1 MDHAL
6 RVLEYEKLRQQ
17 LAAHAASSLGKER
30 ALNMQPDYTYDR
42 VLSNLNVTREA
53 TEVVRLRDRLP
64 LGGLTDVRGEV
75 KRAAIG
81 SVLSTSELLA
91 VAAVMY
97 SGRQVKNFFE
107 KLHEDNE
114 DLRIPRL
121 DEYAERLTKLIEVEQ
136 AIRHAIDDQ
145 GTVQDSASDRLR
157 GLRTQLRSFEGSVR
171 SRIDN
176 ILRNNAKMLS
186 DAIVTIRNDRY
197 VVPVKMEY
205 RQAFGGI
212 VHDQSASGQTL
223 FIEPQAIVSINNEIQ
238 EVRLKERAE
247 IDRILS
253 ELSNLVGGV
262 SDSVVINLDVLA
274 TLDFVFAK
282 VAYGHELKAT
292 EPKLNDAREIKLK
305 QARHPFIPQD
315 EVVPITVELGEA
327 FTSLVITGPNTGG
340 KTVTLKT
347 LGLLQ
352 LMVQS
357 GLYVPAEFG
366 TELSVFDA
374 IYADIGDEQS
384 IEQSLSTFSSHM
396 TNIVS
401 MLDKIDFMSL
411 VLFDEL
417 GAGTDPQEGAAL
429 AIAILD
435 EVKRR
440 GARVA
445 ATTHYSELKAYA
457 YNREGVMNAS
467 MEFDI
472 ESLSPTYRLLIG
484 VPGRSNAFEI
494 SRRLGLSE
502 QVIDKAR
509 SHVGTDAESVES
521 MINELEAAKQRA
533 EQLEKELIVKR
544 HDLEEEQAAF
554 EAKMTEFERER
565 DTMYGE
571 AEARAE
577 KAVEQ
582 AKRQANEVIDRL
594 KKLREEGIVK
604 EHEIIAAKKQLESAK
619 PTLRDKKIQKVKQKA
634 QQKRTFSKGEEV
646 KVTTFNQKGYIVKQL
661 NDNEYNVQVGIMK
674 VNVKADDLQKIG
686 PSKEQSLQ
694 SKGSSLKRQS
704 STKSELDLRGVRV
717 EEGLT
722 RLDKYIDEALVSGY
736 DNVRIIHGLGTGA
749 MRQATQEYLKGHR
762 HVKSQ
767 RPGGMGEG
775 GLGVT
780 VVELK

>member
-64 LGGLTDVRGEV
+64 LGGLTDVRSEV

-136 AIRHAIDDQ
+136 SIRHAIDDQ

-253 ELSNLVGGV
+253 ELSDLVGGV
-262 SDSVVINLDVLA
+262 ADSVVTNLDVLA

-292 EPKLNDAREIKLK
+292 EPKLNDEREIKLK

-521 MINELEAAKQRA
+521 MINELEAAKHRA

-544 HDLEEEQAAF
+544 HHLEEEQAAF
-554 EAKMTEFERER
+554 EAKLTEFERER

-619 PTLRDKKIQKVKQKA
+619 PTLQDKKIQKVKQKA

-717 EEGLT
+717 EEGLS

>member
-64 LGGLTDVRGEV
+64 LGGLTDVRSEV

-136 AIRHAIDDQ
+136 SIRHAIDDQ

-262 SDSVVINLDVLA
+262 ADSVVINLDVLA
-274 TLDFVFAK
+274 SLDFVFAK
-282 VAYGHELKAT
+282 VAYGHQLKAT
-292 EPKLNDAREIKLK
+292 EPKLNDEREIKLK

-554 EAKMTEFERER
+554 EAKLTDFERER

-594 KKLREEGIVK
+594 KKLRAEGIVK

-619 PTLRDKKIQKVKQKA
+619 PTLQEKKIQKVKQKA

-717 EEGLT
+717 EEGLS

>member
-1 MDHAL
+1 
-6 RVLEYEKLRQQ
+6 
-17 LAAHAASSLGKER
+17 
-30 ALNMQPDYTYDR
+30 
-42 VLSNLNVTREA
+42 
-53 TEVVRLRDRLP
+53 
-64 LGGLTDVRGEV
+64 
-75 KRAAIG
+75 
-81 SVLSTSELLA
+81 
-91 VAAVMY
+91 
-97 SGRQVKNFFE
+97 
-107 KLHEDNE
+107 
-114 DLRIPRL
+114 
-121 DEYAERLTKLIEVEQ
+121 
-136 AIRHAIDDQ
+136 
-145 GTVQDSASDRLR
+145 
-157 GLRTQLRSFEGSVR
+157 
-171 SRIDN
+171 
-176 ILRNNAKMLS
+176 
-186 DAIVTIRNDRY
+186 TIRNDRY
-197 VVPVKMEY
+197 VVPVKQEY
-205 RQAFGGI
+205 HQAFGGI

-238 EVRLKERAE
+238 EVRLKERVE
-247 IDRILS
+247 IERILS
-253 ELSNLVGGV
+253 VLSNEVGGV
-262 SDSVVINLDVLA
+262 HDAIMTNLDVLA
-274 TLDFVFAK
+274 ELDFIFAK
-282 VAYGHELKAT
+282 VAYGQEMNAT
-292 EPKLNDAREIKLK
+292 EPKLNDNREIKLK
-305 QARHPFIPQD
+305 QARHPFIPKD
-315 EVVPITVELGEA
+315 EVVPITVELGEDY
-327 FTSLVITGPNTGG
+327 TSLIITGPNTGG

-347 LGLLQ
+347 IGLLQ

-374 IYADIGDEQS
+374 VYADIGDEQS

-396 TNIVS
+396 KNIVG

-440 GARVA
+440 GARVV

-509 SHVGTDAESVES
+509 SHVGSDAESVES

-533 EQLEKELIVKR
+533 EQLEQELIVKR
-544 HDLEEEQAAF
+544 RDFEEEQAAF
-554 EAKMTEFERER
+554 EAKMIEFERER
-565 DTMYGE
+565 DNLYSA
-571 AEARAE
+571 AEEKAE

-594 KKLREEGIVK
+594 KKLREQGIVK
-604 EHEIIAAKKQLESAK
+604 EHEIIAAKKELESAK
-619 PTLRDKKIQKVKQKA
+619 PTLQEKKIQKVKQKA

-646 KVTTFNQKGYIVKQL
+646 KVTTFNQKGYIVKQI

-686 PSKEQSLQ
+686 PSKEKTLQ

-717 EEGLT
+717 EEGLM

-749 MRQATQEYLKGHR
+749 MRQATQEFLKGHR

>member
-17 LAAHAASSLGKER
+17 LAVHAASSLGKNR
-30 ALNMQPDYTYDR
+30 ALNMQPDYSYDR
-42 VLSNLNVTREA
+42 VLANLNVTREA

-64 LGGLTDVRGEV
+64 LGGLSDVRAEV

-114 DLRIPRL
+114 DIQIPRL

-136 AIRHAIDDQ
+136 SIRHAIDDQ
-145 GTVQDSASDRLR
+145 GTVQDSASSQLR

-186 DAIVTIRNDRY
+186 DAIVTIRNDRF
-197 VVPVKMEY
+197 VVPVKQEY

-238 EVRLKERAE
+238 EVRLKERSE
-247 IDRILS
+247 IDRILT

-262 SDSVVINLDVLA
+262 ADSVVTNLDVLA
-274 TLDFVFAK
+274 ELDFVFAK
-282 VAYGHELKAT
+282 VAYGHQLKAT

-315 EVVPITVELGEA
+315 EVVPITVELGED

-347 LGLLQ
+347 IGLLQ

-374 IYADIGDEQS
+374 VYADIGDEQS

-401 MLDKIDFMSL
+401 MLDKVDFMSL

-457 YNREGVMNAS
+457 YNREGVVNAS

-521 MINELEAAKQRA
+521 MINELESAKQRA
-533 EQLEKELIVKR
+533 EQLEQELIIKR
-544 HDLEEEQAAF
+544 HDFEQEQAAF
-554 EAKMTEFERER
+554 EAKMSEFETER

-577 KAVEQ
+577 KAVEK
-582 AKRQANEVIDRL
+582 AKREANEVIDRL
-594 KKLREEGIVK
+594 KKLRAEGIVK

-619 PTLRDKKIQKVKQKA
+619 PTLQDKKIQKVKQKA

-646 KVTTFNQKGYIVKQL
+646 KVTTFNQKGYIVNQI

-674 VNVKADDLQKIG
+674 VNVKADDLQKVG
-686 PSKEQSLQ
+686 PSKEQALQ

-717 EEGLT
+717 EEGLS

>member
-42 VLSNLNVTREA
+42 ILSNLNVTREA

-64 LGGLTDVRGEV
+64 LGGLTDVRSEV

-136 AIRHAIDDQ
+136 SIRHAIDDQ

-262 SDSVVINLDVLA
+262 ADSVVTNLDVLA

-282 VAYGHELKAT
+282 VAYGHQLKAT
-292 EPKLNDAREIKLK
+292 EPKLNDEREIKLK

-554 EAKMTEFERER
+554 EAKLTDFERER

-594 KKLREEGIVK
+594 KKLRAEGIVK
-604 EHEIIAAKKQLESAK
+604 EHEIIAAKKQLEAAK
-619 PTLRDKKIQKVKQKA
+619 PTLQEKKIQKVKQKA

-661 NDNEYNVQVGIMK
+661 SDNEYNVQVGIMK

-717 EEGLT
+717 EEGLS

>member
-64 LGGLTDVRGEV
+64 LGGLTDVRSEV

-136 AIRHAIDDQ
+136 SIRHAIDDQ

-262 SDSVVINLDVLA
+262 ADSVVINLDVLA

-282 VAYGHELKAT
+282 VAYGHQLKAT
-292 EPKLNDAREIKLK
+292 EPKLNDEREIKLK

-401 MLDKIDFMSL
+401 MLDQIDFMSL

-554 EAKMTEFERER
+554 EAKLTDFERER

-594 KKLREEGIVK
+594 KKLRAEGIVK

-619 PTLRDKKIQKVKQKA
+619 PTLQEKKIQKVKQKA

-717 EEGLT
+717 EEGLS

>member
-42 VLSNLNVTREA
+42 VLANLNVTREA

-64 LGGLTDVRGEV
+64 LGGLTDVRSEV

-136 AIRHAIDDQ
+136 SIRHAIDDQ

-253 ELSNLVGGV
+253 ELSDLVGGV
-262 SDSVVINLDVLA
+262 ADSVVTNLDVLA

-282 VAYGHELKAT
+282 VAYGHQLKAT
-292 EPKLNDAREIKLK
+292 EPKLNDEREIKLN

-521 MINELEAAKQRA
+521 MINELEAAKHRA

-554 EAKMTEFERER
+554 EAKLTEFERER

-619 PTLRDKKIQKVKQKA
+619 PTLQDKKIQKVKQKA

-717 EEGLT
+717 EEGLS

>member
-42 VLSNLNVTREA
+42 VLENLNVTREA

-64 LGGLTDVRGEV
+64 LGGLTDVRAEV

-136 AIRHAIDDQ
+136 SIRHAIDDQ

-197 VVPVKMEY
+197 VVPVKQEY

-253 ELSNLVGGV
+253 ELSHLVGSV
-262 SDSVVINLDVLA
+262 ADSVVVNLDVLA
-274 TLDFVFAK
+274 MLDFVFAK

-347 LGLLQ
+347 IGLLQ

-374 IYADIGDEQS
+374 VYADIGDEQS

-467 MEFDI
+467 MEFDL

-544 HDLEEEQAAF
+544 HDLAEEQAAF

-565 DTMYGE
+565 DVMYGE

-619 PTLRDKKIQKVKQKA
+619 PTLQDKKIQKVKQKA

-646 KVTTFNQKGYIVKQL
+646 KVTTFNQKGYIVNQI

-674 VNVKADDLQKIG
+674 VNVKADDLQKVG
-686 PSKEQSLQ
+686 PPKDQGLQ

>member
-64 LGGLTDVRGEV
+64 LGGLTDVRSEV

-136 AIRHAIDDQ
+136 SIRHAIDDQ

-253 ELSNLVGGV
+253 ELSDLVGGV
-262 SDSVVINLDVLA
+262 ADSVVTNLDVLA

-282 VAYGHELKAT
+282 VAYGHQLKAT
-292 EPKLNDAREIKLK
+292 EPKLNDEREIKLK

-521 MINELEAAKQRA
+521 MINELEAAKHRA

-544 HDLEEEQAAF
+544 HHLEEEQAAF
-554 EAKMTEFERER
+554 EAKLTEFERER

-619 PTLRDKKIQKVKQKA
+619 PTLQDKKIQKVKQKA

-717 EEGLT
+717 EEGLS